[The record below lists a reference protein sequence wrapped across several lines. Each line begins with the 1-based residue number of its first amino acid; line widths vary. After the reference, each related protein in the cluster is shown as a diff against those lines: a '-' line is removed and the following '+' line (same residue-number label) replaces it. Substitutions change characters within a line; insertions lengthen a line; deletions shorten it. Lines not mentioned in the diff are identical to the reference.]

1 MLVAIIMRIIQSAIF
16 RALCA
21 IVVGAMLVK
30 YREDMVTWLTI
41 SIGILF
47 FVSGIISCI
56 AYFIQKRRYLDME
69 KEGITITDSTGS
81 LVPTSLRSS
90 SCSAR

>member
-30 YREDMVTWLTI
+30 YREDMVTWLTK
-41 SIGILF
+41 IGRAH
-47 FVSGIISCI
+47 V
-56 AYFIQKRRYLDME
+56 
-69 KEGITITDSTGS
+69 
-81 LVPTSLRSS
+81 
-90 SCSAR
+90 